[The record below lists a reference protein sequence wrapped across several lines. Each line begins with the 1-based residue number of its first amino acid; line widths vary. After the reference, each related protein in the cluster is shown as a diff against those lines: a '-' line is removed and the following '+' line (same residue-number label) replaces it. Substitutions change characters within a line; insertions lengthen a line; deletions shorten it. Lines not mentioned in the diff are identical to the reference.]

1 MTKTV
6 LSEKK
11 SWPIVLIRIVLTVY
25 DDNLAQIGALQQW
38 NSVYVD
44 NLPFK
49 KTGAEIIECFF
60 NNLPPFPKISGANVR
75 IKGFSSPLI
84 SLGRSCLPTL
94 F

>member
-11 SWPIVLIRIVLTVY
+11 SWPIVLIRIVLTIY

-49 KTGAEIIECFF
+49 KLE
-60 NNLPPFPKISGANVR
+60 LR
-75 IKGFSSPLI
+75 L
-84 SLGRSCLPTL
+84 
-94 F
+94 